1 MQQSPQVRQIQ
12 QQHQPGQAQIQPN
25 TPQQQQQQQQQ
36 QAQTQQQ
43 LHNIVTIPNGTN
55 MTPQQIQQQLQ
66 FKYQQQ
72 QQQAQQQQQ
81 QQQQVKQQVQQI
93 QATNL
98 AQHQT
103 QTLKSGQQILI
114 ATNSPAT
121 QFTLAPQFQTVT
133 AVSST
138 GAPINAI
145 SSKLPINQQL
155 QQHQQ
160 QQQQQIQF
168 SQQQQHQ
175 LQIQQQQQQIAKAAA
190 AASPFQAGS
199 PSQPPT
205 PQQTNSS
212 PSSSVKILNSAIS
225 NNLNQLN
232 SPSQATLS
240 PHNQNILSNTTN
252 ISSPIKI
259 EPHSSYAQQAGASAQ
274 QMQLTPASP
283 AKPPAKLV
291 IKSEDV
297 HKKHSAMPPANENEY
312 ETDLTDI
319 TELIGIDLAAEKK
332 TLLDTTTKM
341 TSLDQIR
348 GCKDEKF
355 LNIMV
360 LHKKFVDIA
369 KKHKLDDVSADVAT
383 LVSHATQEYLRS
395 ILEKLNI
402 ASQHRLDN
410 SMRTNDAYEMTN
422 DVKSQ
427 MRFIDELDKIEKK
440 KKDEAEREKLL
451 KAAKSRSKG
460 EDVEL
465 TKLKQKAKEVI
476 QAESDELRRQDANK
490 TALAAIGPRK
500 KRKLDET
507 STGASLTSN
516 RIVSVEL
523 SFECFNFGDV
533 NVGFVFIKVFKP
545 KIKRVSLKDL
555 IFVME
560 QEREFRKSA
569 LLYKALN
576 K

>member
-12 QQHQPGQAQIQPN
+12 QQHQPGQTQIQPN
-25 TPQQQQQQQQQ
+25 TPQQQQQQ

-72 QQQAQQQQQ
+72 QQAQQQQ
-81 QQQQVKQQVQQI
+81 QQQQVKQQQQVQQI
-93 QATNL
+93 QAANL

-114 ATNSPAT
+114 ATNSPTT

-138 GAPINAI
+138 GTPI
-145 SSKLPINQQL
+145 SKLPINQQL
-155 QQHQQ
+155 QQ

-168 SQQQQHQ
+168 SQQQQQHQ
-175 LQIQQQQQQIAKAAA
+175 LQIQQQQQQQIAKAAA

-232 SPSQATLS
+232 SPSQTTLS
-240 PHNQNILSNTTN
+240 PLNQNILSNTTN

-259 EPHSSYAQQAGASAQ
+259 EPHSSYAQQAGAASAQ

-283 AKPPAKLV
+283 AKPPAKIV
-291 IKSEDV
+291 IKTEDG
-297 HKKHSAMPPANENEY
+297 HKKHSAMPSTALANENEY

-507 STGASLTSN
+507 STGTSLTSN

-523 SFECFNFGDV
+523 
-533 NVGFVFIKVFKP
+533 
-545 KIKRVSLKDL
+545 
-555 IFVME
+555 
-560 QEREFRKSA
+560 
-569 LLYKALN
+569 
-576 K
+576 